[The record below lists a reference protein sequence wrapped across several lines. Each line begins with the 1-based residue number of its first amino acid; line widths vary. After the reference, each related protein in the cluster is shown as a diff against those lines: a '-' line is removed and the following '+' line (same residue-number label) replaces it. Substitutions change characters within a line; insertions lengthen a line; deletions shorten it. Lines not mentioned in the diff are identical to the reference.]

1 MQSRFRV
8 LSQSI
13 IRFNAVLSDLK
24 HVMLNAVD
32 TKNNYEDTDKL
43 S

>member
-1 MQSRFRV
+1 MNPYRMGHH
-8 LSQSI
+8 
-13 IRFNAVLSDLK
+13 NN
-24 HVMLNAVD
+24 VMLNAVD